1 MSPPPGAHRTG
12 KRAPDAP
19 DAPDAPAP
27 GSPAPA
33 PSPSPRPAPAFD
45 ARSPATRRELAAS
58 PSSDLVA
65 SPLMPLEFDLR
76 RLSSVA
82 PSRAKD
88 SAIVAL
94 SKQLDAMRSRL
105 QDAERVTPAAAN
117 DAARDP
123 RATATATAKA
133 TATAAPTAAPT
144 DAAVASTSRRPS
156 TPPQATSARSASPYL
171 TERAKHVAVLRLE
184 NEAQEWRRR
193 AEEAERREAAALA
206 RVDTERERAS
216 REMAAEWATE
226 RRRLE
231 VLRFRA
237 LARAESRF
245 HERRARIAVGA
256 FRRAVRDA
264 RKDRLLERV
273 LLPKFLKMRERAA
286 FSAFARETASRRRV
300 ARLQTR
306 ATISANAKR
315 ATRILRAWRNEA
327 TRRAAHARRAERKR
341 RAIVETRRWRLV
353 ASCVLAWRET
363 TRTETRMETRAKSYR
378 ARAARR
384 SVVAAFREW
393 ARLVRREDEAMEF
406 AAERLALATRVAAER
421 HAARRARRVARSF
434 VRAWRVATTAR
445 RDARRFAEDKAKRRL
460 KTLLRAWRRVAAAAA
475 NARARLALGAV
486 RRWRAEAITE
496 TRRAGVAERA
506 ATRAATRRSSR
517 AFRRWRDA
525 TARRAL
531 DDARRRA
538 ALAEASV
545 QTLGAEVAS
554 LGRVAAADRAAAEEA
569 SSREKA
575 TLVALASAERVAS
588 AAAPRGG
595 SLLESPLA
603 WRSLE
608 TENDASV
615 PALVASTSL
624 PDPTPPVFLP
634 DVDPDAYRP
643 VDDGA
648 PPSAGDVV
656 VIFAGASE
664 SMVAATLRLETRGA
678 DDPSKESAWTL
689 EPTARWTP
697 LGPGEVAGKA
707 PAPRQNPATCALPAA
722 TAATAA
728 AAGGADPGGVVG
740 GVFVFGGHDGEDET
754 NDAHVLIRRTRE
766 EGSEEGSSEGSSGS
780 SGSPRGS
787 TPRPAPEWEW
797 VRLPNAPFS
806 PAPPRRSHATA
817 FAAPTPL
824 AGSPAASSSET
835 RVDVYVLGGYRSGA
849 EAGGVRNDLWRLDAA
864 TLTWSSPETFGDVPA
879 PRRDAAIATTC
890 ASASGAGRVFVHGG
904 RAADGEALADCH
916 VLDIAEMTWTRLPPD
931 AYADADVVGGRP
943 GDGDFLAGKYG
954 VAAEMAALGRDVSSP
969 RAFPRLAHPS
979 PRSHHAATVVGS
991 TLLVHGGDAFG
1002 ADDAPRAL
1010 DLETMSWRALRVAG
1024 DDEAGKT
1031 RGAHPRPPANRC
1043 FGHAMFPHVSGV
1055 VLVCGGASGTTLAAP
1070 PAYVLELPGARESRR
1085 LRAAAVADAA
1095 DRGALADR
1103 ARRAAADAAAARDET
1118 RLVRAAAAAL
1128 KDEADAVA
1136 RAEEAARRAAKT
1148 LREKYLRAKRR
1159 AEDAEAK
1166 KEDALANAESAAAR
1180 SDVAW
1185 VKIEAHAREARHAR
1199 RERDV
1204 AVEEARDAREDAAV
1218 AAEAVARFR
1227 RERDAAVEAKETA
1240 STAAARAD
1248 ALAMEIVTL
1257 RAAAEAAEAARS
1269 AAEREKLRADAV
1281 ADAEATRARTLEN
1294 HLRVVEASRTTVA
1307 EEAETQRRALRD
1319 EIIALE
1325 AEVARATAE
1334 RWAADADEDDDTDQ
1348 LRDEDDAKDQ
1358 LPARLVSMLEVDR
1371 PAWDGEGR

>member
-12 KRAPDAP
+12 KRAS

-33 PSPSPRPAPAFD
+33 PSPSPRSAPAFD

-105 QDAERVTPAAAN
+105 QDAERTTPAAAN

-273 LLPKFLKMRERAA
+273 LLPKFLKMRARAA

-300 ARLQTR
+300 ARLETR
-306 ATISANAKR
+306 ATISADAKR
-315 ATRILRAWRNEA
+315 ATRILRAWRDDA

-341 RAIVETRRWRLV
+341 RAIAETRRWRLV

-363 TRTETRMETRAKSYR
+363 TRTETRMETISIRFR

-384 SVVAAFREW
+384 NVVAAFREW
-393 ARLVRREDEAMEF
+393 ARLARREDEAKAF
-406 AAERLALATRVAAER
+406 AAERVALATRVAAER
-421 HAARRARRVARSF
+421 HMARRARRVARSF

-445 RDARRFAEDKAKRRL
+445 RDARRFAEDKAKRGF

-475 NARARLALGAV
+475 NARVRLALGAV
-486 RRWRAEAITE
+486 RRWRAEALTE

-525 TARRAL
+525 TARRVV

-697 LGPGEVAGKA
+697 LGPDEVAGKA

-766 EGSEEGSSEGSSGS
+766 EGSEEGSEGGSEGSEGSS
-780 SGSPRGS
+780 RGN

-806 PAPPRRSHATA
+806 PAPPRRSHAAA

-835 RVDVYVLGGYRSGA
+835 RVDVYVMGGYRSGA

-916 VLDIAEMTWTRLPPD
+916 VLDIADMTWTRLPPD

-943 GDGDFLAGKYG
+943 GDGDFFAGKYG
-954 VAAEMAALGRDVSSP
+954 VAAEMAALDSRADAGAP

-1085 LRAAAVADAA
+1085 LRAAAVADAD

-1103 ARRAAADAAAARDET
+1103 ARRADADAAAARDET

-1185 VKIEAHAREARHAR
+1185 VKIEAHAREARDAR
-1199 RERDV
+1199 RARDV

-1248 ALAMEIVTL
+1248 ALEMEIVTL

-1319 EIIALE
+1319 EIVALE

-1358 LPARLVSMLEVDR
+1358 LPARLVSMLELDR